1 MSMASLG
8 SAGGIV
14 GVVTIANWLNF
25 LFRCG
30 HFIIAVLSV
39 ILCYFD
45 LLMGV
50 LTFFEKFLHS
60 FGVRRAVMLRS

>member
-1 MSMASLG
+1 MASLW
-8 SAGGIV
+8 SAGRII
-14 GVVTIANWLNF
+14 GVAAISDWLNF
-25 LFRCG
+25 LFRCW

-50 LTFFEKFLHS
+50 LTFFEEFLHS
-60 FGVRRAVMLRS
+60 FGVRGAVMLRS

>member
-1 MSMASLG
+1 MASLR
-8 SAGGIV
+8 SAGGII

-30 HFIIAVLSV
+30 HFIIAVLRV

-50 LTFFEKFLHS
+50 LTFFEEFLHS
-60 FGVRRAVMLRS
+60 FGVRGAVMLRS